1 MRVLSAWQSARMRMR
16 NPWSVVE
23 DVTGLYS

>member
-1 MRVLSAWQSARMRMR
+1 MRVLSAWQSARLRMCNLR
-16 NPWSVVE
+16 DGVE